1 MEEEII
7 KWSSKKIIW
16 TIVLCFLELAFL
28 LWILSFMM
36 TYPKE
41 APVGLVALRL
51 FVLFLIIIVGWILYE
66 RLRLLFSDKEYLKPC
81 PTLSESGAS
90 NKIVNA
96 IKNLKAKR
104 RKDFIKRAI
113 VIDLIRSLGL
123 SFQGF
128 FLFLFSKNYGIIGS
142 KNLKRKKC
150 YELKRLH
157 CKY

>member
-1 MEEEII
+1 MSVYRE
-7 KWSSKKIIW
+7 
-16 TIVLCFLELAFL
+16 
-28 LWILSFMM
+28 
-36 TYPKE
+36 
-41 APVGLVALRL
+41 
-51 FVLFLIIIVGWILYE
+51 
-66 RLRLLFSDKEYLKPC
+66 EYLKPC
-81 PTLSESGAS
+81 PTLSESGES

-113 VIDLIRSLGL
+113 VTDLIRSLGL

-128 FLFLFSKNYGIIGS
+128 FLFLFSKIYGIIGS